1 MSSNL
6 IMFDD
11 VTVCEETLCIL
22 QRSLGPALTFICRCK
37 EGKASCK
44 QPSDPLHEYIRGSS
58 SAMFFGRHGAPGVRS
73 SLASHQCSLKI
84 FSSFQRRAQNHSAF
98 SGCSYSPAPQAFHLS
113 SVAASTIHS
122 HSVTLLLTAIWA
134 YPNTVQLTK
143 VPPKACN
150 FCGCGDMLVPLPSP
164 SNTTHPLDSVT
175 HTSPKKEGRG

>member
-1 MSSNL
+1 MTSQCVRRLSASSKGVWAQLWLLSADARKVKHPVNNHL
-6 IMFDD
+6 IHFMNTY
-11 VTVCEETLCIL
+11 V
-22 QRSLGPALTFICRCK
+22 ALAAPC
-37 EGKASCK
+37 
-44 QPSDPLHEYIRGSS
+44 
-58 SAMFFGRHGAPGVRS
+58 FFVRHGAPGVRS

-98 SGCSYSPAPQAFHLS
+98 SGCSYSPPPQAFHLS